1 MFQYAW
7 EQLYSSSAASGR
19 DEGTLYHLRQHFRLL
34 NVPNNVKKNYKSAE
48 NLMLSATK
56 AYLCTAFKTWA
67 GLDKLDGVPE
77 NLPKLPKHTDNIE
90 VKKEFIEKQF
100 GKFVD
105 EYVLVEFDIEKTWR
119 EGLEER
125 RRQQQ
130 GGQQQSGQPQRG
142 QQQPEGQAQTQRD
155 TPERN
160 TNADNHLPSPGLQ
173 SSGVTSSRSSQ
184 CREITVGMLDIL
196 DKDVKT
202 SHNQLKMVCI
212 LNNFVN
218 ELKQIY
224 HQ

>member
-1 MFQYAW
+1 MHWIAQYVTFDRV
-7 EQLYSSSAASGR
+7 SSGHLDDSKPIVPDINDFANAS
-19 DEGTLYHLRQHFRLL
+19 YLL
-34 NVPNNVKKNYKSAE
+34 NKEELQQQRSEFIILVGRVLLQFFP
-48 NLMLSATK
+48 ATK

-77 NLPKLPKHTDNIE
+77 NLPKLPKHTDTIE
-90 VKKEFIEKQF
+90 VKKEFIEKHF

-105 EYVLVEFDIEKTWR
+105 EYVLVEFDVEKTRR

-130 GGQQQSGQPQRG
+130 GGQRQGG
-142 QQQPEGQAQTQRD
+142 QQQPEGQAQTEKD

-160 TNADNHLPSPGLQ
+160 TNANNHLPSPGLQ
-173 SSGVTSSRSSQ
+173 SSGVTTSRPSQ
-184 CREITVGMLDIL
+184 CCEITVGMLDIL

-202 SHNQLKMVCI
+202 SHYQLKMVSI

-218 ELKQIY
+218 K
-224 HQ
+224 